1 MSWRTVVIS
10 NVAKLDYQIGY
21 LVVRG
26 QETTR
31 IHLNEIKTLIIEST
45 AVSMTAYLLSE
56 LTKNKVKVIFCDE
69 KRNPSSELLPCYGSH
84 DTSLK
89 LRNQIKWDEIRKK
102 EVWTQI
108 VKEKI
113 LQQAALLQSLS
124 KEEYRMLVSYAEEME
139 FGDETNREGHAAKV
153 YFNAMFGKQFTRTEE
168 CPLNAALNYGYSI
181 LLSMFNREIVS
192 NGYLTQLG
200 LFHENMFNP
209 FNLASDLME
218 PFRPIVDE
226 LVWKMKP
233 ECFETEERDIL
244 QMVNREVSIAGRREM
259 LDNAV
264 KIYCKS
270 IFDVLEGNADAV
282 IRFYEK

>member
-1 MSWRTVVIS
+1 MIS

-113 LQQAALLQSLS
+113 LQQAVLLQSLS

-226 LVWKMKP
+226 LVWKMEP
-233 ECFETEERDIL
+233 ECFETEEKREIL
-244 QMVNREVSIAGRREM
+244 QMVNREVSIAGRREV

>member
-1 MSWRTVVIS
+1 MIS

-233 ECFETEERDIL
+233 ECFEKRDIL

>member
-1 MSWRTVVIS
+1 MIS

-56 LTKNKVKVIFCDE
+56 LTKSKVKVIFCDE

-226 LVWKMKP
+226 LVWKMEP
-233 ECFETEERDIL
+233 ECFETEEKREIL
-244 QMVNREVSIAGRREM
+244 QMVNREVSIAGRREV

>member
-1 MSWRTVVIS
+1 MIS

-56 LTKNKVKVIFCDE
+56 LTKSKVKVIFCDE

-226 LVWKMKP
+226 LVWKMEP
-233 ECFETEERDIL
+233 ECFETEEKRDIL
-244 QMVNREVSIAGRREM
+244 QMVNREVSIAGRREV